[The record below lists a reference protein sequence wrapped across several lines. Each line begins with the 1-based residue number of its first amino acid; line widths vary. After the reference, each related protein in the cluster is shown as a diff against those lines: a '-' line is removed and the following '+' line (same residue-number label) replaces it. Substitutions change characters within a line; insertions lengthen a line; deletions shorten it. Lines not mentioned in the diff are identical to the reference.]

1 MCRSTSNEAMCR
13 SGENIYSCSH
23 LSYKLESVHEHEEPT
38 NVLDMTTRVL
48 KEKNNS
54 SLESLFGTNVRYDH
68 AILGPFLDLAH
79 ATHPLLPCHVDCS
92 P

>member
-1 MCRSTSNEAMCR
+1 MCGAGANR
-13 SGENIYSCSH
+13 YSCSD
-23 LSYKLESVHEHEEPT
+23 LTYKLGSVHEHEKPT

-48 KEKNNS
+48 KEKNTP

-68 AILGPFLDLAH
+68 GILGPSSDLAH
-79 ATHPLLPCHVDCS
+79 AAHPLLPCHVDCS